1 MNKKEKRVKNSNSFI
16 QRKDVIIMLVLSFV
30 FLVLGLHNLGT
41 TKSPQTFYKFTY
53 SGEDVGFKLDEAKE
67 ISKIRY
73 FNGDEVG
80 TYTVMASTDGEQYV
94 NIGSFKAN
102 QVFGWEDIYVNNT
115 IKYLKLVSETP
126 GAYLGE
132 VSLYDQYGNKVI
144 VEALD
149 DQSKK
154 VLDEKDT
161 VPAQISYKNSMYF
174 DEVYFARAAYEY
186 ANNIEV
192 AEWSHPPLGK
202 LLMAIPIKLFGMN
215 PVTYRI
221 MGLLAGLLMIPV
233 VYILAKRLFKD
244 TKWALLAGLLI
255 TFDNFHFAQTRMA
268 TVDSFLVLFILL
280 SCLFMKKFI
289 DIDIND
295 KKKYKPL
302 LLSGLF
308 TGCAIATKWTALY
321 AMLGLGL
328 IFFIH
333 LFSIIKDKRKT
344 KINYNKASF
353 AILCALVVLSVIPIT
368 LYYILTF
375 VKDSSFATTSTFW
388 YYFIILFISV
398 LVMIYK
404 LINKEKNYK
413 KIFLYAFIGF
423 VVIPLIIYVLIY
435 LLFPNLYNYT
445 NNNIGGIINQI
456 KDMFSY
462 HSTVNENHPFESSW
476 FNWPI
481 MYKPVWYYVGYL
493 GGTIEDGVKETI
505 VGIGNPVI
513 WWFGIVA
520 SIYIVIRT
528 LHKRENEMLF
538 ITVLLLCSYL
548 PYVFI
553 DRPMFM
559 YHFFP
564 TLPFVMLAIVAFIK
578 WITEKLNGYSFYIF
592 YSILVV
598 VVFFVFYPVVSGMA
612 TTTEYIDALKW
623 LSSWIF

>member
-423 VVIPLIIYVLIY
+423 VVIPIIIYVLIY